1 MYLKK
6 MHNINQQ
13 VLRYKARVQNPKHI
27 QIEYK
32 LTYIYIYITNVPT
45 AFKT

>member
-13 VLRYKARVQNPKHI
+13 VLRYKARVQNTVLKI
-27 QIEYK
+27 IF
-32 LTYIYIYITNVPT
+32 YIYIYIYIYKPMYQ
-45 AFKT
+45 KL

>member
-13 VLRYKARVQNPKHI
+13 VLRYKARVQIEIFQIANYNHELWAKQKHS
-27 QIEYK
+27 
-32 LTYIYIYITNVPT
+32 
-45 AFKT
+45 